1 MAVLAVQLSLGVSC
15 TYPHVPCLAV
25 PLRMPGTSLRYRPGI
40 IICGS
45 GLVHDCGSSRSIG
58 YFLEVLVLLA
68 LFAKRVSSSSSST
81 LRTARPSW
89 MSVLTHTTSVGQ
101 QHVPGIASSCMLQ

>member
-1 MAVLAVQLSLGVSC
+1 MRC
-15 TYPHVPCLAV
+15 TAGKHPQRCLLLLLLVA
-25 PLRMPGTSLRYRPGI
+25 GTSLRYRPGI

-68 LFAKRVSSSSSST
+68 LFAKRVRRSSSH
-81 LRTARPSW
+81 A
-89 MSVLTHTTSVGQ
+89 
-101 QHVPGIASSCMLQ
+101 LQ

>member
-1 MAVLAVQLSLGVSC
+1 MALLVA
-15 TYPHVPCLAV
+15 
-25 PLRMPGTSLRYRPGI
+25 GTSLRYRPGI

-68 LFAKRVSSSSSST
+68 LFAKRVRRSS
-81 LRTARPSW
+81 RH
-89 MSVLTHTTSVGQ
+89 VLQ
-101 QHVPGIASSCMLQ
+101 

>member
-1 MAVLAVQLSLGVSC
+1 LA
-15 TYPHVPCLAV
+15 
-25 PLRMPGTSLRYRPGI
+25 GTSLRYRPGI

-68 LFAKRVSSSSSST
+68 LFAKRVSSSSSSSSSSNSIT
-81 LRTARPSW
+81 THVRVC
-89 MSVLTHTTSVGQ
+89 MHVLQSISNSLISNQ
-101 QHVPGIASSCMLQ
+101 RAA